1 MRELGIKAEWI
12 LPEAPL
18 GDNILWEG
26 GGLQKDVCVYAKLL
40 QSCLTLCGSMN
51 VAWQAPL
58 FMEFS
63 RQEYWSGLPCPPLG
77 DIPNPGV
84 EQTSL
89 KPLAL
94 AGGFFAASTTC

>member
-1 MRELGIKAEWI
+1 MSHESE
-12 LPEAPL
+12 EAC
-18 GDNILWEG
+18 
-26 GGLQKDVCVYAKLL
+26 KKMCVQAKLL
-40 QSCLTLCGSMN
+40 QSCLTLCGSMD
-51 VAWQAPL
+51 VAHQSPL

-84 EQTSL
+84 EPASL

-94 AGGFFAASTTC
+94 AGGFFAASTTLEAPMIGQNIRQIFDLV